1 MDYRIRKGQEELTV
15 EIEGSELNNADLMSE
30 FQRCREGH
38 YDCPTQEYDKLEGI
52 QIEQG
57 RDRIALHLKLKPGQS
72 INRDVVAACLDHTLS
87 KSIQHQAS
95 DETQSSASVNPS
107 IKDG

>member
-1 MDYRIRKGQEELTV
+1 
-15 EIEGSELNNADLMSE
+15 
-30 FQRCREGH
+30 
-38 YDCPTQEYDKLEGI
+38 
-52 QIEQG
+52 
-57 RDRIALHLKLKPGQS
+57 
-72 INRDVVAACLDHTLS
+72 VAACLDHTLS